1 MRQTPGREA
10 RTQEPLVSKQGG
22 RLGSARFETLARAAK
37 N

>member
-1 MRQTPGREA
+1 MKQTPGHKSK
-10 RTQEPLVSKQGG
+10 TQEPLVSKQGG